1 MKETQII
8 QRFSPAQCR
17 PFAMDAGT
25 KDSTLRKLG
34 IGVSAKALADYR
46 AIAMDDTA
54 PAGIT
59 TPSIATPVQFLQWW
73 NPEIV
78 EVATVPTD
86 VDEIIGKTTAG
97 TFADEEIVQPIVEH
111 IGQAHP
117 YGDLANPRLASWNV
131 NFEARTIVRFE
142 ESMEVGTLEE
152 ERAARMRLSSAK
164 EKRAACATA
173 LEIERNL
180 VAYNGFSDGDNKT
193 YGLLNDPNLP
203 AYVSAASNGATPSPS
218 TEWAD
223 KTFLQIQ
230 ADVLSMIAG
239 LQNSSKGLYNPKTK
253 RATLVVA
260 LEAEQYL
267 NKTSEY
273 GVSVAKWLSDTY
285 PLITVKSTV
294 FFNGANGDA
303 NVAYL
308 VADEINGKKVIEQ
321 YVPEVLRFL
330 GVFNKGK
337 SYEEFFANAT
347 AGVMVRQ
354 PVGVYRLSGI

>member
-1 MKETQII
+1 MNETQII
-8 QRFSPAQCR
+8 QRFSPSQCR

-25 KDSTLRKLG
+25 KDATLTKLG
-34 IGVSAKALADYR
+34 IGVSQKAIADYR
-46 AIAMDDTA
+46 RLFAQDDTA

-86 VDEIIGKTTAG
+86 ADEIIGKTTAG

-117 YGDLANPRLASWNV
+117 YGDMANPRLASWNV

-142 ESMEVGTLEE
+142 ESMEVGILEE
-152 ERAARMRLSSAK
+152 ERAAKMRLSSAK

-173 LEIERNL
+173 LKIERNL
-180 VAYNGFSDGDNKT
+180 IAYNGFSDGTNKT

-203 AYVSAASNGATPSPS
+203 AYVDAAKNAANTS
-218 TEWAD
+218 TQWAD
-223 KTFLQIQ
+223 KTFLEIQ

-253 RATLVVA
+253 RATLTVS
-260 LEAEQYL
+260 LGAEQYM
-267 NKTSEY
+267 NKTSDY
-273 GVSVAKWLSDTY
+273 GVSVAKWLAETY

-294 FFNGANGDA
+294 FLNDAHGGD

-308 VADEINGKKVIEQ
+308 VADETNGNKVIDQ
-321 YVPEVLRFL
+321 YVPEEFRFL

-354 PVGVYRLSGI
+354 PIGVYRLSGI